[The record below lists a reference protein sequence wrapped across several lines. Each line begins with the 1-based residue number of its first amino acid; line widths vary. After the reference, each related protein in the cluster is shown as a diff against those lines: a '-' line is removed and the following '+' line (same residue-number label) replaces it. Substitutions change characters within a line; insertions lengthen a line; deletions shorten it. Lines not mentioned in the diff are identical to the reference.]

1 VESKNNHV
9 VRKHTFHWRYDT
21 PEELALLNE
30 LWPLVSLRLNF
41 FTPTKKPIG
50 YATTADGRR
59 KRLYDKPR
67 TPWLRVLDSKLLTNE
82 QAALVEARITGI
94 NPADLTRQINKI
106 QLRLIEL
113 SQDKTEALAT
123 ARGLDMASLEPSI
136 RRLQTTK

>member
-1 VESKNNHV
+1 
-9 VRKHTFHWRYDT
+9 
-21 PEELALLNE
+21 
-30 LWPLVSLRLNF
+30 
-41 FTPTKKPIG
+41 TPTKKPIG

-59 KRLYDKPR
+59 KRLYDKPL

-123 ARGLDMASLEPSI
+123 ARGLDMASLGPSI
-136 RRLQTTK
+136 RRRHTTR